1 MNKAKNYTS
10 VNKKNTK
17 KLLFWTS
24 TWVVS
29 MAIAAFAPRFIWDFN
44 TTLTIIGVL
53 LNIAAGVG
61 MLLANRQYLID
72 LDEMQRKIMLE
83 AMGLTLGVGLV
94 FGLSYELFED
104 IKLINSEPEIS
115 HVVIVMAITYL
126 IANIKGQRKYQ

>member
-10 VNKKNTK
+10 VNQKNTK
-17 KLLFWTS
+17 KLLFWTA

-29 MAIAAFAPRFIWDFN
+29 MAIAAFAPKFIWDFN

-61 MLLANRQYLID
+61 MLLANRQYLIG

-83 AMGLTLGVGLV
+83 AMGLTLGGGLV

-104 IKLINSEPEIS
+104 IKLISSEPEIS
-115 HVVIVMAITYL
+115 HVVIVMSITYL

>member
-1 MNKAKNYTS
+1 MNKVKNYTT
-10 VNKKNTK
+10 VNQKNTK
-17 KLLFWTS
+17 KLMFWTAA
-24 TWVVS
+24 WVIS

-53 LNIAAGVG
+53 LNIAAGLG

-126 IANIKGQRKYQ
+126 IANIKGHRKYQ